1 MRLDYKGKHLFAFSD
16 THGKEGNAKKSGAQS
31 LAMSPPFRHFA
42 KQMVNSSY
50 CVFRFG
56 L

>member
-16 THGKEGNAKKSGAQS
+16 THGKEGNARKNGAQS

-42 KQMVNSSY
+42 KQMINPSY
-50 CVFRFG
+50 SVSRFG